1 MPKIQ
6 DEITVL
12 FVLVAIWVGSIPI
25 LTHFSGLNYFV
36 QEGGVLAGFYGTF
49 IAHEATKII
58 KSNRSA
64 DDE

>member
-6 DEITVL
+6 DEISVL

-25 LTHFSGLNYFV
+25 LSHFNGLNYFV

-58 KSNRSA
+58 KTGRSEQ
-64 DDE
+64 DE